1 MSVEWIVSSSGLI
14 LLVLLVRLL
23 FKKKISPCLR
33 YALWLVVALRLLLPI
48 SISGTAVSILN
59 LLPQQDM
66 VWEGNKTGQIIYEQ
80 SSESGSVKS
89 ESVKAPEMSEDLIIE
104 KKAEIQSI
112 ATGNI
117 EAENEEVE
125 NAKAEKEEAGN
136 AEAAKDSLEIE
147 KRLFTNVKEI
157 FTNGNMMDVGMALR
171 LCHLL
176 GAGIC
181 GCVFLAV
188 NLDYGRKLRRSRKK
202 IELENLPV
210 MSVIPVYESQ
220 IIQTPCLFG
229 LLGPAI
235 YVMEDTV
242 REEQTFR
249 FVLCHE
255 NTHYRHHDHWW
266 ALVRIL
272 CLCVHWFNP
281 LVWLAAGLSRQD
293 GELACDEKALK
304 MLGDKVRVDYGKALL
319 ELSAEKV
326 SYINGWRISTTMSGS
341 ARQMKERLWM
351 IVNAPGRRVWRQALV
366 MILVLC
372 LSVITFTGKS
382 RAQERENL
390 YAESEDGAG
399 VDTEKNVDA
408 ENPGS
413 ASTTNLTE
421 NSESEE
427 VFSKDDQT
435 EGEKQEEK
443 YTEEDETQEVEFYRE
458 IVPVMIGEK
467 EYELWCDGHTA
478 EYGFYTVDTISLVD
492 PEKPDQYV
500 DTISTKEISRAYWN
514 TPEGQET
521 FDVQSRS
528 RDGGILIVDLNF
540 DGWNDFCFEEQCT
553 SANIPYNCMLW
564 NPVTSRYEYNGA
576 ICNVEVD
583 EEQQWISEHTRDSAS
598 QYSTTYYR
606 YDEYSQLHMVRY
618 VEEDLSSDAM
628 FEQLDLTYVEDEES
642 IYVLP
647 AIVDERELHYTMIAM
662 AKQSLTELYM
672 WTGEKVDT
680 ACFQVTNM
688 GSVYF
693 GLTPEDIRHS
703 RTFFDRSFGADTA
716 YNLSE
721 YDKSISSMYI
731 TSGRSVW
738 YSPVLW
744 RIFPDRADEMTEEE
758 VITWYLER
766 VPLVKDC
773 KVKSIEKRFE
783 DMWTIQT
790 ESGVWFEVAYDV
802 KLKEIG
808 MVFGPYP
815 EYPVH

>member
-104 KKAEIQSI
+104 KKAEIQNT

-117 EAENEEVE
+117 ATENAEVE
-125 NAKAEKEEAGN
+125 NTKTEKEEAGN

-351 IVNAPGRRVWRQALV
+351 IVNAPGRRVWRQVLV

-382 RAQERENL
+382 RAQERENR
-390 YAESEDGAG
+390 YAESEDKASI
-399 VDTEKNVDA
+399 DTEKNVAA
-408 ENPGS
+408 ENPES
-413 ASTTNLTE
+413 ASTEGISE

-427 VFSKDDQT
+427 AFSKDDQT

>member
-23 FKKKISPCLR
+23 FKKKIPPCLR
-33 YALWLVVALRLLLPI
+33 YALWLVVALRLLIPI

-59 LLPQQDM
+59 LLPQQSK
-66 VWEGNKTGQIIYEQ
+66 VWEGNGNKTGQIIYEQ
-80 SSESGSVKS
+80 NGEPGGVKVESDKTPEASE
-89 ESVKAPEMSEDLIIE
+89 ELIIE
-104 KKAEIQSI
+104 KKPEVQNTSA
-112 ATGNI
+112 GNI
-117 EAENEEVE
+117 EAEN
-125 NAKAEKEEAGN
+125 AEAGN
-136 AEAAKDSLEIE
+136 AEAAKDSPELAE
-147 KRLFTNVKEI
+147 RLFTNVKGI
-157 FTNGNMMDVGMALR
+157 FTNVNMMDMGMALR

-181 GCVFLAV
+181 GCVFLVV

-202 IELENLPV
+202 MELEKLPV

-220 IIQTPCLFG
+220 MIQTPCLFG
-229 LLGPAI
+229 LFGPAV
-235 YVMEDTV
+235 YVMEDTI

-272 CLCVHWFNP
+272 CLCIHWFNP

-293 GELACDEKALK
+293 GEMACDEKALQ

-351 IVNAPGRRVWRQALV
+351 IVNTPGRRVWRQVLV

-382 RAQERENL
+382 KAQEREN
-390 YAESEDGAG
+390 
-399 VDTEKNVDA
+399 
-408 ENPGS
+408 
-413 ASTTNLTE
+413 
-421 NSESEE
+421 
-427 VFSKDDQT
+427 QT

-458 IVPVMIGEK
+458 IVPITIGEK

-478 EYGFYTVDTISLVD
+478 EYSFYTVDTINLVD

-514 TPEGQET
+514 TPEGQEP

-540 DGWNDFCFEEQCT
+540 DGWNDLCFEEQCT

-564 NPVTSRYEYNGA
+564 NPETSRYEYSGV

-583 EEQQWISEHTRDSAS
+583 EERQWISEHTRDSAS

-618 VEEDLSSDAM
+618 VEEDLSPDAV
-628 FEQLDLTYVEDEES
+628 FEQLDLTYVEDTES

-647 AIVDERELHYTMIAM
+647 AIVDERELHYTVIAM
-662 AKQSLTELYM
+662 AKQSLTELYR

-688 GSVYF
+688 GGVYF
-693 GLTPEDIRHS
+693 SLTPEDMMHS
-703 RTFFDRSFGADTA
+703 RTFYDRSFGADTA

-731 TSGRSVW
+731 SSGRSVW

-744 RIFPDRADEMTEEE
+744 RIFPDRVDEMTEEE

-773 KVKSIEKRFE
+773 KVKSIEKRYE

-790 ESGVWFEVAYDV
+790 ERGAWFEVVYDA
-802 KLKEIG
+802 KLREIS
-808 MVFGPYP
+808 MVTGPYP
-815 EYPVH
+815 DYPVH

>member
-23 FKKKISPCLR
+23 FKKKIPPCLR

-66 VWEGNKTGQIIYEQ
+66 VREGNKTGQIIYEQ
-80 SSESGSVKS
+80 NSETGSVKS

-104 KKAEIQSI
+104 KKTEMQNI
-112 ATGNI
+112 AMGDI
-117 EAENEEVE
+117 GAEN
-125 NAKAEKEEAGN
+125 AEAGN
-136 AEAAKDSLEIE
+136 VEAARDFPELVE
-147 KRLFTNVKEI
+147 RLFTNVKRL

-176 GAGIC
+176 GVGIC
-181 GCVFLAV
+181 GCIFLAV

-220 IIQTPCLFG
+220 MIQTPCLFG

-293 GELACDEKALK
+293 GELACDEKALH

-351 IVNAPGRRVWRQALV
+351 IVNTPGRRVWRQALV

-390 YAESEDGAG
+390 YTESEEEAG
-399 VDTEKNVDA
+399 MDTEKNVDA
-408 ENPGS
+408 ENPEA
-413 ASTTNLTE
+413 ASTTGLTE
-421 NSESEE
+421 NLKSEE
-427 VFSKDDQT
+427 AFTKDDQS
-435 EGEKQEEK
+435 EGEK
-443 YTEEDETQEVEFYRE
+443 QEVEFYRE

-467 EYELWCDGHTA
+467 EYELWCDGHAA

-492 PEKPDQYV
+492 PEKPEQHV
-500 DTISTKEISRAYWN
+500 DTIITKEISRAYWN
-514 TPEGQET
+514 TPEGQEP

-540 DGWNDFCFEEQCT
+540 DGWNDLCFEEQCT

-564 NPVTSRYEYNGA
+564 NPVTGRYEYSGV

-618 VEEDLSSDAM
+618 VEENLSSDAV

-647 AIVDERELHYTMIAM
+647 AIAGGTDIHRTLISM
-662 AKQSLTELYM
+662 AKQSLTELYR

-693 GLTPEDIRHS
+693 GLTPEDIKHS

-731 TSGRSVW
+731 ASGRSVW

-766 VPLVKDC
+766 VPLVSDC
-773 KVKSIEKRFE
+773 KVKSIEKRYE

-790 ESGVWFEVAYDV
+790 ESGVWFEVVYDV
-802 KLKEIG
+802 KLREIG

-815 EYPVH
+815 DYPVH